1 MKSSTNNMKNIL
13 FFSAMA
19 ISAIATAGNEDRVG
33 SAGASHL
40 LVNPWARSAAFADAG
55 ISSVNGLEA
64 TYINIAGLAFT
75 DKTQI
80 KFNYSNWMGSA
91 GIAMNSAGIAQ
102 RISETD
108 VIAVSV
114 QSLNYGDIPITTVA
128 NPEGNIGFFS
138 PRANIFNVGYARS
151 FSQSIYGGI
160 NFKVISSNISNLKST
175 GMAIDAGIRYVTGER
190 DQIKFGIALKNVGPV
205 MHYKGDGLAQQVNY
219 LSSGFTASLEERSAS
234 FEMPSLLSIGGSYDF
249 LLGGPKSKPAI
260 GTSTASSSTA
270 QHKLTLALGF
280 TANSFSYDQFRLG
293 LDYGMIAD
301 KVAFNLRGGFV
312 YEKYILSAENR
323 SNALVGPTAGFSLD
337 ALVGQNKTALGI
349 EYCARFAGIFGIIH
363 TIGATIDLK

>member
-1 MKSSTNNMKNIL
+1 MKSSTMNMKNIL
-13 FFSAMA
+13 FGGAMA
-19 ISAIATAGNEDRVG
+19 FSMIAMAGNEDRVG

-40 LVNPWARSAAFADAG
+40 LVNPWARSAAFGDAG

-64 TYINIAGLAFT
+64 TYTNIAGLAFT

-138 PRANIFNVGYARS
+138 PRANIFNVGYARA
-151 FSQSIYGGI
+151 FSKSIYGGI
-160 NFKVISSNISNLKST
+160 NFKVISSSISNLKSS

-205 MHYKGDGLAQQVNY
+205 MHYKGDGLAQQVDY
-219 LSSGFTASLEERSAS
+219 LSSGYTASLEERSAN

-260 GTSTASSSTA
+260 GTSTSTSAA

-293 LDYGMIAD
+293 LDYGMVGD

-312 YEKYILSAENR
+312 YEKYIFTAENR

-337 ALVGQNKTALGI
+337 ALVGENKTALGI